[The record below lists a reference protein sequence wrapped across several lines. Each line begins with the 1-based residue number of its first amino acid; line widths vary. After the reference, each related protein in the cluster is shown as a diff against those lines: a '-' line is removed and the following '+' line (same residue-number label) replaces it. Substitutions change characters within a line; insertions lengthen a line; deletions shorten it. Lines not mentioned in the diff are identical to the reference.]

1 MEHLNGDTR
10 GIIFDNLSAME
21 RMRLSCMFRGITP
34 SQFDTS
40 KELLTD
46 KEILGDCGLYLRAI
60 TTGDLE
66 PCVQVMMNITR
77 GKIDADDMIE
87 YEKQVRRDF
96 ALYDMYQRVDR
107 IMFHKRYS

>member
-34 SQFDTS
+34 SQFGAS
-40 KELLTD
+40 KGLLTE
-46 KEILGDCGLYLRAI
+46 KEIRGDCGLYMRAI

-66 PCVQVMMNITR
+66 PCVQVMMSMMR
-77 GKIDADDMIE
+77 GKVDANDMVE

-107 IMFHKRYS
+107 IMANKS